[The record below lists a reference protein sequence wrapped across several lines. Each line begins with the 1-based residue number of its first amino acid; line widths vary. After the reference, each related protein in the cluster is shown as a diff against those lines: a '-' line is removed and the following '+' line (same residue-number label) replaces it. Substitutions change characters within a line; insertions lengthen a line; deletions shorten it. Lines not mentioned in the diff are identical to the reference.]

1 MRAVPICTLWL
12 ELVLLFLGNLWC
24 HHHAASEG
32 ICPSTLCSLSENK
45 MECGLTCICR
55 PYQAGT
61 KDPKREF
68 ALRWTKPVITKT
80 SLIAKWFFN
89 VTSQTCDEFKY
100 LGCGGNANRFPSEDF
115 CLDLCKS
122 ETKRDDGITEADK
135 ASCREHTGDIIEP
148 HPEAACNQRLDRGGS
163 CPGNQPRVYW
173 YYDQETKNC
182 SRFLHCGCGGNDNKF
197 PNEEFCLQCN
207 PENGEYI
214 YEDVSRDR

>member
-1 MRAVPICTLWL
+1 MKLKFSVFMAFIIGAHCLVSMAKPSYPRTRAHCFQPLKVGTAC
-12 ELVLLFLGNLWC
+12 GK
-24 HHHAASEG
+24 SE
-32 ICPSTLCSLSENK
+32 
-45 MECGLTCICR
+45 R
-55 PYQAGT
+55 
-61 KDPKREF
+61 
-68 ALRWTKPVITKT
+68 
-80 SLIAKWFFN
+80 AKWFFN